1 VVVVSLLAIVGAA
14 RPMPAGLDVVPGLV
28 GVPAAH
34 TTRAATI
41 GVAVL
46 LLVLARGLRRR
57 KRRAWQLTVLLAVAE
72 GVLHLAR
79 DFDLPQAALT
89 GLLVVL
95 LLSTRGAF
103 TGRPDPR
110 TLAHTAVVFL
120 GSASLAVAVGFAAVL
135 LDGID
140 QLSQRGVSATG
151 SEVLLGLVGIPGP
164 LRYRSAEHADFAAVT
179 LALLGGAILVSTL
192 AAALRPPGGPRGLT
206 EGDEERLRD
215 LLSRFGR
222 QDSLGYFALRRDK
235 SAIFSPSGKAAI
247 AYRVV
252 GGVSLASG
260 DPIGDP
266 EAWPG
271 AIREWLDEAR
281 RYAWIPAVLA
291 PGERGAAAYHR
302 AGLDVLEVGDE
313 AVVHVADFTLE
324 GRAMR
329 NVRQA
334 VARARRCGY
343 QVDVTPVE
351 LLTPEELTE
360 ARTASE
366 RWRDGT
372 HERGFAMALGRLG
385 DARDQGCV
393 LVRCRDH
400 EGRLSALLHFVP
412 WGPDGLSL
420 DLMRRSPQVENGVV
434 ELMVVDLLSSPSIRP
449 LNRVSLNFAV
459 FRSILERGGRL
470 GAGPVLRLW
479 RRVLVSASRLWQIES
494 LYRANAKYR
503 PDWVPRYVCFPSV
516 RDVPKVTLSV
526 LQAEAFIAAPRPFGA
541 LGALRAHDRVLGDS
555 PAPRRRDRARQTA

>member
-14 RPMPAGLDVVPGLV
+14 MPMPAALETVPGRVVDLA
-28 GVPAAH
+28 PH

-41 GVAVL
+41 SVGML
-46 LLVLARGLRRR
+46 LLVLAGGLRRR

-72 GVLHLAR
+72 GGLHLAR

-89 GLLVVL
+89 AVLVVL
-95 LLSTRGAF
+95 LVSTRGAF
-103 TGRPDPR
+103 TGVPDPR
-110 TLAHTAVVFL
+110 TLAHTAVVFV
-120 GSASLAVAVGFAAVL
+120 GSALLAAATGFAAVL

-140 QLSQRGVSATG
+140 QGSHGSLSRTG
-151 SEVLLGLVGIPGP
+151 REVLLGLVGITGP
-164 LRYRSAEHADFAAVT
+164 LRYRSTEHADFAAVT
-179 LALLGGAILVSTL
+179 LALLGGAVLVCTL
-192 AAALRPPGGPRGLT
+192 AAALRPPGGPRGLS
-206 EGDEERLRD
+206 ELDEQRLRD

-235 SAIFSPSGKAAI
+235 SAIFSPTGKAAI

-260 DPIGDP
+260 DPLGDP

-281 RYAWIPAVLA
+281 RYAWIPAALA

-302 AGLDVLEVGDE
+302 AGLEVLEVGDE

-334 VARARRCGY
+334 VGRARRWGY
-343 QVDVTPVE
+343 RVDVRAVE
-351 LLTPEELTE
+351 LLTPEELAE

-372 HERGFAMALGRLG
+372 HERGFTMALGRLG
-385 DARDQGCV
+385 DADDRGCV
-393 LVRCRDH
+393 LVRCRDG
-400 EGRLSALLHFVP
+400 EGRLVALLHFVP

-420 DLMRRSPQVENGVV
+420 DLMRRSPHVEHGVV
-434 ELMVVDLLSSPSIRP
+434 ELMVVDLLAAPSVQP
-449 LNRVSLNFAV
+449 LHRVSLNFAV

-479 RRVLVSASRLWQIES
+479 RRVLLSASRLWQIES

-503 PDWVPRYVCFPSV
+503 PDWVPRYVCFP
-516 RDVPKVTLSV
+516 RAGDVPKVTLSV
-526 LQAEAFIAAPRPFGA
+526 LQAEAFITGPRIR
-541 LGALRAHDRVLGDS
+541 RAGGPVRQGTS
-555 PAPRRRDRARQTA
+555 APRRRERAGQTA